1 MRKIIKSKYPFRC
14 FETGA
19 LYGIGNP
26 MLYDT
31 KTKACFGETS
41 EAYKI
46 ELEYKNNLINQ

>member
-14 FETGA
+14 FETGS
-19 LYGIGNP
+19 LWGVGKP

-31 KTKACFGETS
+31 DKKVCFGETS

-46 ELEYKNNLINQ
+46 ELEYNNLINQ